1 MLRSEPWTISRVL
14 VSHDKGWRKEH
25 HKEHETDQDATIFF
39 VLCFFN
45 LLYILI
51 NVAGSSN
58 ITKETKLVTVTYTFS
73 GTDATFTVNVSEMF
87 DQNMTNVKYS
97 VVGKKITL
105 K

>member
-1 MLRSEPWTISRVL
+1 MTYAV
-14 VSHDKGWRKEH
+14 KGTVKFAGCDIEI
-25 HKEHETDQDATIFF
+25 KIPSGLTYKSMEAGSG
-39 VLCFFN
+39 VVAN
-45 LLYILI
+45 KSGNSILI

-73 GTDATFTVNVSEMF
+73 GSDATFTVNVSEMF
-87 DQNMTNVKYS
+87 DQNMNAVKYS